1 MKRRTTLRFC
11 APAAGL
17 AALIAFGTA
26 QRTAAAPTDAAPGKD
41 EASASSAVRYRADNL
56 RSPFQQAQTTPIDT
70 PQSSAQPDAERQK
83 GPLEQFAL
91 EELAMIGT
99 ISSAPSEGDRHA
111 LIADPAG
118 TVHRLAEGD
127 YLGKA
132 HGRIASIA
140 EGEISLLETIRDGG
154 GGWRQRPRS
163 LALEAGETVTE
174 EQPTPP
180 LTVEAT
186 QSPLSPTSST
196 SSTPSEQAPGKRLTM
211 NFQDVEIRRALQL
224 IADFVDINLV
234 ASETVVGNMTLRL
247 VDVPWQEALQLIILT
262 NGLEKRSS
270 GEILLVAP
278 AEEMA
283 ARDQLALENRKTLA
297 DLAPLQTKFYEVR
310 YADAGELAA
319 LLAGV
324 GVETAPQPE
333 SAVHLS
339 PIQPLIQPPKQQT
352 QPLTQPPTQPPTQ
365 PEPQQ
370 KRGRVLV
377 DERTNSLILTDTAAN
392 IGNLIAT
399 IAQLDVPIRQVQIE
413 ARIVNAN
420 NTFSDQLGIRWGVAV
435 RNQGVAILS
444 PPEDADTTT
453 NSYASA
459 DDLQATASAVADGGI
474 VAQADVAGMG
484 FWLDMELAASE
495 AAGQARIVAR
505 PKVVTTN
512 KRVATIESG
521 VEIPYQQST
530 KSGATSIAFK
540 DAVLQLQVTPRIT
553 PNGRIVMDLEV
564 KQDTVGR
571 IYYGVPSIN
580 TTRIATQVLVNDGDT
595 VVLGGI
601 YQTDRHHTVAQT
613 PVLGKVPVLGRAFRR
628 TTERDDQQELFIFIT
643 PSIVQET

>member
-11 APAAGL
+11 ASTAGL
-17 AALIAFGTA
+17 ATLIAFGTA
-26 QRTAAAPTDAAPGKD
+26 QRTAAEPVNTAPGKD
-41 EASASSAVRYRADNL
+41 EASASSTVRYRADSL
-56 RSPFQQAQTTPIDT
+56 RSPFQPTQTTPIDT
-70 PQSSAQPDAERQK
+70 PQSSAQPDAKRQK

-99 ISSAPSEGDRHA
+99 LSGEDDRHA

-118 TVHRLAEGD
+118 TVHLLAEGD

-163 LALEAGETVTE
+163 LTLEAGDETATD
-174 EQPTPP
+174 EQPTPS
-180 LTVEAT
+180 LAVEAT
-186 QSPLSPTSST
+186 QGPLAST
-196 SSTPSEQAPGKRLTM
+196 SSTPSEQAASKRLTM
-211 NFQDVEIRRALQL
+211 NFQDIEIRRALQL

-234 ASETVVGNMTLRL
+234 ASETVIGNMTLRL
-247 VDVPWQEALQLIILT
+247 VDVPWQEALQLILVT

-283 ARDQLALENRKTLA
+283 ARDQLSLENRKTLA

-324 GVETAPQPE
+324 GVETKPQPD
-333 SAVHLS
+333 SA
-339 PIQPLIQPPKQQT
+339 IQPLIQPPKQRP

-392 IGNLIAT
+392 IGNLVAT

-444 PPEDADTTT
+444 PPEDAETTT
-453 NSYASA
+453 TSYASA

-495 AAGQARIVAR
+495 AAGQAQIVAR

>member
-11 APAAGL
+11 ASTAGL

-26 QRTAAAPTDAAPGKD
+26 QRTTAEPVNIAPGKD
-41 EASASSAVRYRADNL
+41 EASAGIAVRYRADNL
-56 RSPFQQAQTTPIDT
+56 RSPFQPAQTTPIDV
-70 PQSSAQPDAERQK
+70 PQSSAQPDAKRQK

-99 ISSAPSEGDRHA
+99 LSGEDDRHA
-111 LIADPAG
+111 LVADPAG
-118 TVHRLAEGD
+118 TVHLLAEGD

-163 LALEAGETVTE
+163 LALEAGDETATD
-174 EQPTPP
+174 EQPTPS
-180 LTVEAT
+180 LAVEAT
-186 QSPLSPTSST
+186 QSPLPSTSST
-196 SSTPSEQAPGKRLTM
+196 SSTPSEQAVGPRLTM
-211 NFQDVEIRRALQL
+211 NFQDIGIRRALQL
-224 IADFVDINLV
+224 IADFVDVNLV
-234 ASETVVGNMTLRL
+234 ASESVVGNMTLRL
-247 VDVPWQEALQLIILT
+247 VDVPWQEALQLILVT
-262 NGLEKRSS
+262 NGLERRST

-324 GVETAPQPE
+324 GVETAPRPDSTE
-333 SAVHLS
+333 RLP
-339 PIQPLIQPPKQQT
+339 PIQPPVQPPKQRP
-352 QPLTQPPTQPPTQ
+352 QPLTQPPMQPPTQ

-392 IGNLIAT
+392 IGNLLAT

-420 NTFSDQLGIRWGVAV
+420 NTFSDQLGIRWGVAM

-444 PPEDADTTT
+444 PPEDANAATT
-453 NSYASA
+453 SYASA
-459 DDLQATASAVADGGI
+459 DDLQATASALADGGI
-474 VAQADVAGMG
+474 VAQADLAGMG

-495 AAGQARIVAR
+495 AAGQAQIVAR

-580 TTRIATQVLVNDGDT
+580 TTRIATQVLVDDGDT
-595 VVLGGI
+595 IVLGGI

-628 TTERDDQQELFIFIT
+628 TTERDDRQELFIFIT

>member
-26 QRTAAAPTDAAPGKD
+26 QRTAAEPVNIAPGKD
-41 EASASSAVRYRADNL
+41 EASASIAVRYRADNL
-56 RSPFQQAQTTPIDT
+56 RSPFQPVQTTPIDT
-70 PQSSAQPDAERQK
+70 PQSSAQPDAKRQK

-99 ISSAPSEGDRHA
+99 LSGEDDRHA
-111 LIADPAG
+111 LVADPAG
-118 TVHRLAEGD
+118 TVHLLAEGD

-154 GGWRQRPRS
+154 GGWRQQPRS
-163 LALEAGETVTE
+163 LTLEANDETAPAE
-174 EQPTPP
+174 RPAPSLE
-180 LTVEAT
+180 VEAT
-186 QSPLSPTSST
+186 PSSMSSEPGEQSPS
-196 SSTPSEQAPGKRLTM
+196 KRLTM
-211 NFQDVEIRRALQL
+211 NFQDIDIRRALQL
-224 IADFVDINLV
+224 IADFVDVNLV

-247 VDVPWQEALQLIILT
+247 VDVPWQEALQLILVT
-262 NGLEKRSS
+262 NGLEKRST

-278 AEEMA
+278 AEEVA

-324 GVETAPQPE
+324 GVETAPQPD
-333 SAVHLS
+333 SAERVS
-339 PIQPLIQPPKQQT
+339 PMQPPIQTPKQRT
-352 QPLTQPPTQPPTQ
+352 QPLTQPPMQSPMQ

-370 KRGRVLV
+370 RRGRVLV

-392 IGNLIAT
+392 IGNLVAT

-444 PPEDADTTT
+444 PPEDAETTT

-459 DDLQATASAVADGGI
+459 DDVQATASALADGGI

-495 AAGQARIVAR
+495 AAGQAQIVAR

-521 VEIPYQQST
+521 VEIPYQQAT

-580 TTRIATQVLVNDGDT
+580 TTRIATQVLVDDGDT

-628 TTERDDQQELFIFIT
+628 TTERDDRQELFIFIT

>member
-11 APAAGL
+11 ASAAGL

-26 QRTAAAPTDAAPGKD
+26 QRTAAEPVNTAPGKD

-56 RSPFQQAQTTPIDT
+56 RSPFQPAQTTPIDT
-70 PQSSAQPDAERQK
+70 PQSSAQPDAKRQK

-99 ISSAPSEGDRHA
+99 LSGEDDRHA

-118 TVHRLAEGD
+118 TVHLLAEGD

-163 LALEAGETVTE
+163 LALEAGETATE

-180 LTVEAT
+180 LAVEAT
-186 QSPLSPTSST
+186 QSPLSPTSSA
-196 SSTPSEQAPGKRLTM
+196 PSEQAASKRLTM
-211 NFQDVEIRRALQL
+211 NFQDIEIRRALQL

-247 VDVPWQEALQLIILT
+247 VDVPWQEALQLILVT

-283 ARDQLALENRKTLA
+283 ARDQLSLENRKTLA

-324 GVETAPQPE
+324 GVETKPQPD
-333 SAVHLS
+333 SA
-339 PIQPLIQPPKQQT
+339 IQPLMQPAKQR
-352 QPLTQPPTQPPTQ
+352 PLTQPLVQSPTQ

-392 IGNLIAT
+392 IGNLVAT

-444 PPEDADTTT
+444 PPEDAETTTT
-453 NSYASA
+453 NYASA
-459 DDLQATASAVADGGI
+459 DDLQATASALADGGI

-495 AAGQARIVAR
+495 AAGQAQIVAR

>member
-1 MKRRTTLRFC
+1 MKRRTTMHFC
-11 APAAGL
+11 ASTAGL
-17 AALIAFGTA
+17 AALIALGTA
-26 QRTAAAPTDAAPGKD
+26 QRTAAAPAEAAPGKD
-41 EASASSAVRYRADNL
+41 EASASNAVRYRADSL
-56 RSPFQQAQTTPIDT
+56 RSPFQPAQTTPIDT
-70 PQSSAQPDAERQK
+70 PQSSAQPDAKRQK

-99 ISSAPSEGDRHA
+99 LSGEDDRHA

-118 TVHRLAEGD
+118 TVHLLAEGD

-163 LALEAGETVTE
+163 LTLEAGNETATD

-180 LTVEAT
+180 LAVEAT

-196 SSTPSEQAPGKRLTM
+196 SSAPSEQAASKRLTM
-211 NFQDVEIRRALQL
+211 NFQDIEIRRALQL
-224 IADFVDINLV
+224 IADFVDVNLV

-247 VDVPWQEALQLIILT
+247 VDVPWQEALQLILVT

-270 GEILLVAP
+270 GEILLVAQ

-297 DLAPLQTKFYEVR
+297 DLAPLQTEFYEVR

-352 QPLTQPPTQPPTQ
+352 QPLTQPPTQPPMQ

-392 IGNLIAT
+392 IGNLLAT

-420 NTFSDQLGIRWGVAV
+420 NTFSDQLGIRWGVAM

-444 PPEDADTTT
+444 PPEDAETTT

-495 AAGQARIVAR
+495 AAGQAQIVAR

>member
-1 MKRRTTLRFC
+1 MKRRTTMRFC
-11 APAAGL
+11 ASAAGL

-70 PQSSAQPDAERQK
+70 PQSSTQPDAKRQK

-118 TVHRLAEGD
+118 TVHLLAEGD

-163 LALEAGETVTE
+163 LNLEAGDQTATE
-174 EQPTPP
+174 EQPTPS
-180 LTVEAT
+180 LAVEAT
-186 QSPLSPTSST
+186 QSPLPPTSST
-196 SSTPSEQAPGKRLTM
+196 SSAPSEQATSQRLTM
-211 NFQDVEIRRALQL
+211 NFQDIEIRRALQL

-247 VDVPWQEALQLIILT
+247 VDVPWQEALQLILVT
-262 NGLEKRSS
+262 NGLEERSS

-324 GVETAPQPE
+324 DVETEPKPD
-333 SAVHLS
+333 SA
-339 PIQPLIQPPKQQT
+339 IQPLIQPPKQRT
-352 QPLTQPPTQPPTQ
+352 QPLTQPPMQSPAQ

-392 IGNLIAT
+392 IGNLVAT

-444 PPEDADTTT
+444 PPEDAETTT
-453 NSYASA
+453 TSYASN

-495 AAGQARIVAR
+495 AAGQAQIVAR